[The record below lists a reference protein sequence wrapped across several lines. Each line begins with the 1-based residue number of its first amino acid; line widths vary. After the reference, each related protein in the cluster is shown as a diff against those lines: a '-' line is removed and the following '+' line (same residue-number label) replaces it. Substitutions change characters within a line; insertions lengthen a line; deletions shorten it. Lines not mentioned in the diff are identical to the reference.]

1 LDDRTTPGSYNLASK
16 YTELVGKKGTYP
28 ILYSVHHSVYATNV
42 VTVTAPF
49 VVTIIDPCDEPV
61 SVTALNLTAQ
71 EYTIT
76 DKDAV
81 SYIVPVYTVDP
92 AWCAITYTYS
102 ITDQSGDPVTQAT
115 LNPLLQ
121 FNDEPAVR

>member
-49 VVTIIDPCDEPV
+49 VVTIINPCDYPGSV
-61 SVTALNLTAQ
+61 STSELSGQ
-71 EYTIT
+71 DYTIT
-76 DKDAV
+76 QSSFD
-81 SYIVPVYTVDP
+81 YQIPVYTVEP
-92 AWCAITYTYS
+92 AWCEI
-102 ITDQSGDPVTQAT
+102 
-115 LNPLLQ
+115 
-121 FNDEPAVR
+121 